1 MAIRPSRASAQRV
14 AEALI
19 ADGTPPVGH
28 QLARW
33 LAGELA
39 IGGRTLET
47 GCGGLT
53 PLFAAVS
60 VAHTVVSPRPGDHER
75 AAARCAV
82 LGVPTDHVTFVAAP
96 AHEWLPVAA
105 AEGALAPLDALLLS
119 SGEGYPVPAL
129 EWFYAGAALRQG
141 SLLVIDRVDV
151 RASAELA
158 GFLRSDPHRWRHQA
172 TIDAAALLRACSD
185 DPPGA
190 IARAEQPWNRV
201 TPTLDQR
208 LRRLVAR
215 AAGR

>member
-1 MAIRPSRASAQRV
+1 V

-39 IGGRTLET
+39 IGGRSLET

-60 VAHTVVSPRPGDHER
+60 ADHTVVSPHVADHER
-75 AAARCAV
+75 AAARCAA

-96 AHEWLPVAA
+96 PHEWMPAA
-105 AEGALAPLDALLLS
+105 ASNDALGPLDALLLA
-119 SGEGYPVPAL
+119 SGDGYPVPAL
-129 EWFYAGAALRQG
+129 EWFYAGAALRRG

-151 RASAELA
+151 RAGADLA
-158 GFLRSDPHRWRHQA
+158 GFLRADPARWRHQA

-190 IARAEQPWNRV
+190 VARAEQPWNRV

-208 LRRLVAR
+208 LRHLLSR